1 MLLVI
6 NMFLIIMMST
16 IKFISNGKITYILK
30 SSILNENILCN
41 DWTPPWMN
49 RYLKTIILTKHKMHK
64 LFARKKKYNHLC
76 NSFNKLQKKLNET
89 IGNAKRKYL
98 LRISTNKI
106 NNPSKNSKFY
116 CSHLQTLLNSKKTP
130 IIQLVFHNNRYMADS
145 KGKSELFN
153 FFFSER

>member
-1 MLLVI
+1 MERSHIFWKAPFLMRIYFAMIGPRLGWIVTSKLSFSQNIRCTNYLLEKRNIIICVI
-6 NMFLIIMMST
+6 HSINCKRNWMKL
-16 IKFISNGKITYILK
+16 LK
-30 SSILNENILCN
+30 
-41 DWTPPWMN
+41 M
-49 RYLKTIILTKHKMHK
+49 
-64 LFARKKKYNHLC
+64 
-76 NSFNKLQKKLNET
+76 
-89 IGNAKRKYL
+89 YL

>member
-1 MLLVI
+1 
-6 NMFLIIMMST
+6 
-16 IKFISNGKITYILK
+16 
-30 SSILNENILCN
+30 
-41 DWTPPWMN
+41 
-49 RYLKTIILTKHKMHK
+49 MHK

-76 NSFNKLQKKLNET
+76 NSFNKLQKKLNKT
-89 IGNAKRKYL
+89 IENAKRKYL